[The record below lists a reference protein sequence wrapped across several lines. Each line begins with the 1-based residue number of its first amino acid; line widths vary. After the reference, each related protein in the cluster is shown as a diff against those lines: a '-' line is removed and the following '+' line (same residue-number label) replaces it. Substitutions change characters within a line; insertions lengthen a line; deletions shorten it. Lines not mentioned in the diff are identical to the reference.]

1 MPSSQCVM
9 VNATVQPEFEAEVE
23 NIKSEIEISGWENV
37 FENELN
43 EVGLIHPTGKGSS
56 AKDIFPGTDRKSGN
70 VRESGNSR
78 SNSKNSQLN
87 PDKDFS
93 KDETVCETA
102 MNAMPNHVTIAVVL
116 AIITIGLLIATIA
129 VTL

>member
-1 MPSSQCVM
+1 M

-56 AKDIFPGTDRKSGN
+56 DQTFFERPIG
-70 VRESGNSR
+70 VRPQCREIHGKIR
-78 SNSKNSQLN
+78 
-87 PDKDFS
+87 
-93 KDETVCETA
+93 
-102 MNAMPNHVTIAVVL
+102 
-116 AIITIGLLIATIA
+116 II
-129 VTL
+129 VS

>member
-1 MPSSQCVM
+1 M

-56 AKDIFPGTDRKSGN
+56 DKDIFP
-70 VRESGNSR
+70 
-78 SNSKNSQLN
+78 
-87 PDKDFS
+87 
-93 KDETVCETA
+93 ET
-102 MNAMPNHVTIAVVL
+102 
-116 AIITIGLLIATIA
+116 
-129 VTL
+129 

>member
-1 MPSSQCVM
+1 LIFFKRTLLPSSQCVM

-56 AKDIFPGTDRKSGN
+56 G
-70 VRESGNSR
+70 
-78 SNSKNSQLN
+78 Q
-87 PDKDFS
+87 DFFRRR
-93 KDETVCETA
+93 
-102 MNAMPNHVTIAVVL
+102 
-116 AIITIGLLIATIA
+116 IGM
-129 VTL
+129 

>member
-1 MPSSQCVM
+1 M

-56 AKDIFPGTDRKSGN
+56 GKAFFRRPIGDSDSECDQSVQKF
-70 VRESGNSR
+70 
-78 SNSKNSQLN
+78 
-87 PDKDFS
+87 
-93 KDETVCETA
+93 TA
-102 MNAMPNHVTIAVVL
+102 NFE
-116 AIITIGLLIATIA
+116 
-129 VTL
+129 

>member
-1 MPSSQCVM
+1 M

-56 AKDIFPGTDRKSGN
+56 RQDFFPETDRNVTGSLAMSGSPEILDQI
-70 VRESGNSR
+70 R
-78 SNSKNSQLN
+78 
-87 PDKDFS
+87 
-93 KDETVCETA
+93 
-102 MNAMPNHVTIAVVL
+102 
-116 AIITIGLLIATIA
+116 IIVG
-129 VTL
+129 

>member
-1 MPSSQCVM
+1 M

-56 AKDIFPGTDRKSGN
+56 DIFSADGSECDRKSHSA
-70 VRESGNSR
+70 RES
-78 SNSKNSQLN
+78 
-87 PDKDFS
+87 
-93 KDETVCETA
+93 
-102 MNAMPNHVTIAVVL
+102 
-116 AIITIGLLIATIA
+116 
-129 VTL
+129 

>member
-1 MPSSQCVM
+1 M

-56 AKDIFPGTDRKSGN
+56 DNDNFSGDGSECYQKSRSS
-70 VRESGNSR
+70 RESGNS
-78 SNSKNSQLN
+78 
-87 PDKDFS
+87 
-93 KDETVCETA
+93 
-102 MNAMPNHVTIAVVL
+102 VVY
-116 AIITIGLLIATIA
+116 
-129 VTL
+129 

>member
-1 MPSSQCVM
+1 M

-56 AKDIFPGTDRKSGN
+56 G
-70 VRESGNSR
+70 
-78 SNSKNSQLN
+78 
-87 PDKDFS
+87 KDFS
-93 KDETVCETA
+93 GDGSEVSQCPGVRKFPVK
-102 MNAMPNHVTIAVVL
+102 L
-116 AIITIGLLIATIA
+116 G
-129 VTL
+129 

>member
-1 MPSSQCVM
+1 M

-43 EVGLIHPTGKGSS
+43 EVELIHPT
-56 AKDIFPGTDRKSGN
+56 
-70 VRESGNSR
+70 
-78 SNSKNSQLN
+78 
-87 PDKDFS
+87 DFS

-129 VTL
+129 VTLLNPIHVLSWLSYKFDI